1 MSKKIRVDFSE
12 TEDIVIS
19 PDNERIKHEVAGV
32 VSIHNPS
39 SKEQIWATEM
49 TVSNSENTNRLQP
62 GSYEVGAIKP
72 GEFWSRNYSLQDITP
87 VLTLIEDIDT
97 DFEKDN
103 GDFERHTLLYNKETG
118 VLFKITL
125 KNVFGK
131 KKIDNINLV
140 KHLPDIAGEPQLL
153 GEPKGE
159 VLQEED
165 QIKWN
170 LPELHI
176 GDEAVLQIYIPCT
189 PTSGEAVG
197 AGEIY
202 VTYEVENQNIIEP
215 EPYLTS
221 QTMIKPQV
229 KPVEVAPDEWEVEV
243 KFTGNEELDT
253 RLEGF
258 EVSQNGKALY
268 KKPEGHNKV
277 LAGGMWKDK
286 FQMTSDGYPNLEK
299 QVKYRPLWYVTRSI
313 HSTIKKEEWVL
324 PVLMINANK
333 TLDPPECL
341 SYARTD
347 IRVSSVIENTGTGVI
362 SEAIY
367 EEKIPPYLYLKPD
380 TLMVLAGN
388 EEVDEDRISVE
399 TQAIEDEDDPKLK
412 ESRPL
417 ITKVKF
423 DKMTGVSPNVELKL
437 MYVLHACKPIP
448 KIEYPMPLSTTVRPN
463 PLTKEQATDTVI
475 WKNEEPALKIK
486 FARRSYD
493 ISNDV
498 KGGTHDG
505 QFEVTIN
512 VENTG
517 EVDIENIVLQQKL
530 PPGFRFVD
538 YIPKHLVCSQEEQ
551 VVKWSLP
558 KLVNQGSVQISFTV
572 ETSESGAIFM
582 AEEPR
587 MIIKG

>member
-19 PDNERIKHEVAGV
+19 PDNKRIKHEVAGV

-39 SKEQIWATEM
+39 AKEQIWAAEM
-49 TVSNSENTNRLQP
+49 TVSKSEDTSRLQP
-62 GSYEVGAIKP
+62 GSYEVGTIKP
-72 GEFWSRNYSLQDITP
+72 GEFWSKNYSLQESIP
-87 VLTLIEDIDT
+87 VLTLTEDIDI
-97 DFEKDN
+97 DFEKDK

-125 KNVFGK
+125 KNIFGK
-131 KKIDNINLV
+131 KKIDNINLI

-159 VLQEED
+159 VVQEDD

-170 LPELHI
+170 LTELLV
-176 GDEAVLQIYIPCT
+176 GEEAVLQIYIPCK
-189 PTSGEAVG
+189 PTNGESVG

-202 VTYEVENQNIIEP
+202 VTYDVENHNIVEP

-221 QTMIKPQV
+221 QIMVKPQV
-229 KPVEVAPDEWEVEV
+229 KPLEVAPDEWEVEV

-268 KKPEGHNKV
+268 KKPEGHNEV
-277 LAGGMWKDK
+277 LAGSIWKDK
-286 FQMTSDGYPNLEK
+286 FQMDSDGYPNLEK

-324 PVLMINANK
+324 PVLMINARK

-347 IRVSSVIENTGTGVI
+347 IQVTSIIENAGTGVI
-362 SEAIY
+362 AEAIF
-367 EEKIPPYLYLKPD
+367 EEEIPPYLYLKPD
-380 TLMVLAGN
+380 TPIVLASN
-388 EEVDEDRISVE
+388 EKIDEEKISVE
-399 TQAIEDEDDPKLK
+399 TQAIEDENAPELK
-412 ESRPL
+412 ESRSL
-417 ITKVKF
+417 VTKVTL

-437 MYVLHACKPIP
+437 MYILHACKPIP
-448 KIEYPMPLSTTVRPN
+448 KIKYPTPLHTTVRPD
-463 PLTKEQATDTVI
+463 PTTKEGATHTVT
-475 WKNEEPALKIK
+475 WKNEEPELKIK

-517 EVDIENIVLQQKL
+517 EVDIENIILEQKL
-530 PPGFRFVD
+530 PLGFRFVD
-538 YIPKHLVCSQEEQ
+538 YIPKHLVCTQEEE

-572 ETSESGAIFM
+572 ETKESGAIFM